1 MTNLG
6 VNWIDLRDLTIAGV
20 NWTAREGRPDAA
32 SAASTPTTLTDMTM
46 CYHGRRNLKSTL
58 APRIGRFP
66 EGLLT
71 SELFNSYAD
80 TE

>member
-1 MTNLG
+1 
-6 VNWIDLRDLTIAGV
+6 
-20 NWTAREGRPDAA
+20 
-32 SAASTPTTLTDMTM
+32 MTM